1 MSTNTT
7 HDMSASFISP
17 ADQSSHTLELTMQ
30 QTPYKST
37 NATVRESYIKPM
49 TYDRINSYVRAM
61 VADMEKKN
69 EWWNSKISTHISQ
82 TGSDDSIP
90 PPPSTDDKVNDD
102 LSVAATNLYTALG
115 RLRQYYGTDPR
126 NYFPLIHEVREAKC
140 KLRSMEG
147 YPDLSAEIRGGI
159 EDDEQNVFFGVYA
172 ASSSKE
178 TSRSITRN
186 PSTEQGFK
194 DYFEIEGPCTLPP
207 VCDHGSHFVAL
218 ADRHRNGLLA
228 SIAYLL
234 CKSAECSQYHNMKRR
249 WPI

>member
-7 HDMSASFISP
+7 DDMPASLISP
-17 ADQSSHTLELTMQ
+17 TDQSCHTLELTMQ

-61 VADMEKKN
+61 VADMEKKK
-69 EWWNSKISTHISQ
+69 EWWNSKISTHNSQ

-90 PPPSTDDKVNDD
+90 PPPSTDDKVSDD
-102 LSVAATNLYTALG
+102 LAVAAIDLYTALG

-178 TSRSITRN
+178 TFGKQITRN
-186 PSTEQGFK
+186 PSTEQGLK
-194 DYFEIEGPCTLPP
+194 DYFEIEDPCSLPP
-207 VCDHGSHFVAL
+207 VCDSGSRCEAL
-218 ADRHRNGLLA
+218 ADRHRNGCISLA

-234 CKSAECSQYHNMKRR
+234 C
-249 WPI
+249 